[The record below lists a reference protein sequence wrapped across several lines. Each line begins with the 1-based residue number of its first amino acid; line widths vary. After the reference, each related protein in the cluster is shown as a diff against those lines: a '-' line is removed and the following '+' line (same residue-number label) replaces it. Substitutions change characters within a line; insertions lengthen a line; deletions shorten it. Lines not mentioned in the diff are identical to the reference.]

1 MRSYIKII
9 IPLVVIIFLFPSV
22 TNAITLQ
29 DYGFKGNDLINA
41 IFSGDSDEYDYEE
54 LSFDPG
60 IFNLYD
66 YLGGFLNTKED
77 TYITAAT
84 TSQKFVPAQMANISE
99 STAGLTLSSPFYFLE
114 TVVETI
120 GTFFTFGDLKKA
132 ERYMALATERLA
144 EVEVIAEEGKPE
156 LVEKTLER
164 YRNQLEKAL
173 SRVERAKNKGENTV
187 EVTENISEATQR
199 HIGILEEVLEKVPE
213 QAKSAIEQAMT
224 VSTQGSERASEAV
237 SSGQGLE
244 LLKAKCL
251 ESGAPLNVCESLEEA
266 LQSSRPL
273 KTLCLEQG
281 GTQEMCD
288 MFPSNNFRSFKQIE
302 DYCLDSGGPA
312 DICASLEGR
321 CRELGI
327 TIADQCFR
335 VLSISTVTTFTSAEP
350 TRSVPQR
357 EIDPDCP
364 RGHVTYGQIKSC
376 CVDSDIGL
384 TSNPIQNHYYTK
396 GTLECKVINTADGT
410 LISHTIDTDSCEGDK
425 LIERKY
431 DNVHKASFEEYVCPN
446 GCEDGACIWKGIE
459 ESDEY
464 RTIRHYTPDGM
475 IEYLETP
482 EGSIEIR
489 RVEPPGE
496 E

>member
-1 MRSYIKII
+1 MKSCIKII
-9 IPLVVIIFLFPSV
+9 IPLIIIGFLFSSA

-29 DYGFKGNDLINA
+29 DFDLLKSDLINA
-41 IFSGDSDEYDYEE
+41 IFSD
-54 LSFDPG
+54 DPDVYVINEDPK
-60 IFNLYD
+60 IFNFYD
-66 YLGGFLNTKED
+66 YLGGFINIKNSA
-77 TYITAAT
+77 YITATIT
-84 TSQKFVPAQMANISE
+84 TQKFTPVQMANISE
-99 STAGLTLSSPFYFLE
+99 STAGLTISSPFYFLE
-114 TVVETI
+114 TIVETI

-132 ERYMALATERLA
+132 ERHMALAAERLA
-144 EVEVIAEEGKPE
+144 EVEVVAEEGKPE

-173 SRVERAKNKGENTV
+173 SRVEKAKIKGENTV
-187 EVTENISEATQR
+187 EVTETISEATQN
-199 HIGILEEVLEKVPE
+199 HIIILEEILEKAPE
-213 QAKSAIEQAMT
+213 QARSAIEQAMT
-224 VSTQGSERASEAV
+224 VSAEGSERATEAV
-237 SSGQGLE
+237 SSGQNYDV
-244 LLKAKCL
+244 LKAKCL
-251 ESGAPLNVCESLEEA
+251 ESGAPPNVCESLVET
-266 LQSSRPL
+266 LQSSKSLR
-273 KTLCLEQG
+273 TLCLEQG
-281 GTQEMCD
+281 GPQEICEML
-288 MFPSNNFRSFKQIE
+288 PSEDFKSFKQVE
-302 DYCLDSGGPA
+302 DLCLESGGPSEL
-312 DICASLEGR
+312 CLSLEDR

-327 TIADQCFR
+327 TTPKECFL
-335 VLSISTVTTFTSAEP
+335 VISISTITTSTSIESG
-350 TRSVPQR
+350 SVPVR

-410 LISHTIDTDSCEGDK
+410 MISHTIETDSCEGDK

-446 GCEDGACIWKGIE
+446 GCQDGACIGE
-459 ESDEY
+459 MTEGFRDSDEY
-464 RTIRHYTPDGM
+464 RTIRHYTPDAM